1 MNRQPI
7 YATSILVGTIV
18 GAGIFALPYVVM
30 RAGIFVGIFYFLF
43 LGLIVL
49 TIHLIF
55 GEIVMRTSA
64 VHHIVGYG
72 EIYLGKIGKRL
83 FSVSS
88 LIGMGGSILVYLILG
103 GNFLMNILGQNDGPT
118 IFYVLIFW
126 FFMSLGVTLGWR
138 RISLV
143 EFLMT
148 ALLILVMIIIAVY
161 SFGRFRMDNFR
172 LIDLKYFLLPWG
184 VIFYALSGGSAIPEL
199 KEVLGEKK
207 IFLKK
212 VIIWGTIIPIIIYLI
227 FAVSVIGAT
236 GSLTSEDTISG
247 IKNLFGNG
255 IVYLVAIFGFLS
267 IATSYLVLGMVL
279 KKIFI
284 YDFKINRLLAAA
296 IVCLVPLILY
306 LLGLHNFIKIIS
318 FLGLWLG
325 AVEGILLLLIHKKS
339 KVLGDRQPEY
349 SLTIPKFIYYLIA
362 LIFILGPVLSIIFLK
377 Y

>member
-1 MNRQPI
+1 MNRKFLE
-7 YATSILVGTIV
+7 ATAILVGTIV
-18 GAGIFALPYVVM
+18 GAGIFALPYVIM

-83 FSVSS
+83 FSISS

-103 GNFLMNILGQNDGPT
+103 GNFLMNILGQNGGPA

-138 RISLV
+138 RVSLV

-161 SFGRFRMDNFR
+161 AFGHFRMANFQ

-247 IKNLFGNG
+247 MKNLFGDG

-267 IATSYLVLGMVL
+267 IATSYLVMGMVL

-284 YDFKINRLLAAA
+284 HDFKINRLLAAA
-296 IVCLVPLILY
+296 IVCLAPLMLY

-362 LIFILGPVLSIIFLK
+362 LIFILGPILSIIFVQ